1 MKLISKAIIPM
12 LIAMLAPIFA
22 NAQDCDIDISIANI
36 TKGEVVPQAVNQRL
50 EAKLSTA
57 LARLGI
63 VAADYDAQ
71 FFIVGRFDDAYND
84 ITSGPSQKVAVKT
97 TLTLS
102 IGDAINQK
110 VFATESFDLKGVG
123 STDEQAYTKALNS
136 ISSSNQNL
144 LNFIQQGK
152 ERIIE
157 YYDANY
163 GIFLTKAR
171 NAMAARN
178 YDEALYYSTSI
189 PSCCVGYR
197 EACNLTSQI
206 YTDNMNYIA
215 QNLLAQARAAW
226 AESPDAEGARKAY
239 IFLSQI
245 DPSSSSYAAA
255 QSLGK
260 EISQRTK
267 QQWDFENVQKYN
279 DAVALEKQRIEA
291 AKQVAV
297 AWAKSRPKVV
307 NRYTFISRRW

>member
-1 MKLISKAIIPM
+1 M

-84 ITSGPSQKVAVKT
+84 ITSGSSQKVAVKT

-163 GIFLTKAR
+163 SVFLTKAR

-189 PSCCVGYR
+189 PSCCVGYK

-239 IFLSQI
+239 IYLSQI
-245 DPSSSSYAAA
+245 DPSSSSYSAA